1 MSAPTISVM
10 KNNYPTPG
18 LSRRGSTSMHALC
31 EPMTLQNLTALLAQR
46 VMGWTVGPDRFLTGN
61 RTWIRRS
68 RFQPTEN
75 LQDAHNLLLAA
86 NATEYTLGGDK
97 GQPFWAEVQIG
108 AAQGKAVARS
118 LPIAICIATA
128 RALGIAVEVCD

>member
-1 MSAPTISVM
+1 MANSVL
-10 KNNYPTPG
+10 KNVSPLANS
-18 LSRRGSTSMHALC
+18 SRNGSTNTHPRQ
-31 EPMTLQNLTALLAQR
+31 ERMTPQNLTALLAQR

-68 RFQPTEN
+68 RFQPTEDMR
-75 LQDAHNLLLAA
+75 DAYKLLLAA

-97 GQPFWAEVQIG
+97 GKFWAEVQIG
-108 AAQGKAVARS
+108 AAHGKAVARS

-128 RALGIAVEVCD
+128 RALGIPVEACD

>member
-1 MSAPTISVM
+1 MANSVPKNISPLAESSRYGGT
-10 KNNYPTPG
+10 NTHPRQERTTP
-18 LSRRGSTSMHALC
+18 
-31 EPMTLQNLTALLAQR
+31 QNLTALLAQR
-46 VMGWTVGPDRFLTGN
+46 VMGWTVGPNRFLTGN

-68 RFQPTEN
+68 RFQPTEDMR
-75 LQDAHNLLLAA
+75 DAYKLLLAA

-97 GQPFWAEVQIG
+97 GKPFWAEVQIG